1 MVAVAVKQSL
11 NQQLGRETDKAKKGF
26 KQTACEWLQLI
37 ELILLRNAARLAWL
51 NSEKLYDQLEMLYT
65 VHLPTTAEWNSHLEV
80 IYHDF
85 LLSRDLHLP
94 ASSIKPKDKIT
105 YEVNFLEVET

>member
-1 MVAVAVKQSL
+1 
-11 NQQLGRETDKAKKGF
+11 
-26 KQTACEWLQLI
+26 
-37 ELILLRNAARLAWL
+37 
-51 NSEKLYDQLEMLYT
+51 MLYT